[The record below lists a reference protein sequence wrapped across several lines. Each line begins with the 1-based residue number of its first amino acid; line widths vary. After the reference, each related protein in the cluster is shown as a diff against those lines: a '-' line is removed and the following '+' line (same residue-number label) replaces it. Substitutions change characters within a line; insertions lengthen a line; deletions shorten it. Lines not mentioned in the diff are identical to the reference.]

1 MLRDV
6 PSLQEV
12 FQQTTIKGKTYEL
25 GHPHHPEIPHHPAHS
40 PFLYALSRLH
50 GELMYEGN
58 ISTANDL
65 ITTGTHTG
73 THIDALGH
81 VSCNGKM
88 HGDIPFEGNQHK
100 LTGLAAQGVQTIEP
114 IIRKGKIIDVASA
127 LGVDCLEAGYEIT
140 VQDLQQAIDLQR
152 IDIQQGDAVFIRTG
166 WSQNIHDPSLYIA
179 HDEGAPG
186 MSLEGAR
193 YLVELGM
200 TLTGADTP
208 AYEVARKGQL
218 PVHGYLL
225 VEKGIH
231 IIEVMNLEEI
241 ALDKEYECIFICL
254 PLRIIGATGSPIR
267 PIGLV

>member
-1 MLRDV
+1 MILDV
-6 PSLQEV
+6 PTLKEV
-12 FQQTTIKGKTYEL
+12 FQHTSIKGKTYEL

-40 PFLYALSRLH
+40 PFLYSLSRLH
-50 GELMYEGN
+50 GDLIYEGN

-100 LTGLAAQGVQTIEP
+100 LTGLEAHGVQTIEP
-114 IIRKGKIIDVASA
+114 IIQKAKLLDIASA
-127 LGVDCLEAGYEIT
+127 LNVDCLEAGYEIT
-140 VQDLQQAIDLQR
+140 VQDLKKAIEIQG
-152 IDIQQGDAVFIRTG
+152 IDINKGDAVFIRTG
-166 WSQNIHDPSLYIA
+166 WSQKINNSMHYLSHEL
-179 HDEGAPG
+179 GVPG
-186 MSLEGAR
+186 MSLEGAQ
-193 YLVELGM
+193 YLVKLGM
-200 TLTGADTP
+200 TLTGSDTP
-208 AYEVARKGQL
+208 AYEVSRKGKL

-231 IIEVMNLEEI
+231 IIEVMDLEEMS
-241 ALDKEYECIFICL
+241 LDKEYEFIFICL